1 MIDDPEIRQ
10 QAYNYFITESQE
22 LLQVIEQELL
32 TLQDDYSTAKIHS
45 IMRAAHTIKGG
56 AANVELNTI
65 KKVAHSLED
74 IFRGLYNPDIV
85 IDQELMTLLLESYEC
100 LYIPLIAE
108 MSGNRINEDE
118 VLERSAS
125 VFAKLQDKLGDSFG
139 DQAHI
144 PTSVE
149 LGFDVAKS
157 IFEMG
162 VGQRIETISRSV
174 EKGDLHDLTQ
184 VLHSESEVFI
194 GLAESLNLP
203 GFQSIAQATLAAL
216 DAHPDNVLKIG
227 EVALADYKK
236 GRQLVLDGDRTEGGK
251 PSIALQKLAQ
261 GEIIIGDVEEEN
273 EPENKPENK
282 PENSLNSEFLTAL
295 YPESLQLELA
305 KFTEVATKSEKPE
318 KIQFYRQIIDY
329 ILGWFYHGKDREVN
343 ELKLSLLF
351 ESNLLENTE
360 YIGDWLEFFID
371 AIEEKNESNSLR
383 SYRKWAVF
391 AAVASVNKYVNNQ
404 NEKINNFLQNLI
416 KKAGQEYKNNRAV
429 SPEEKEQF
437 FAPKCEQFLL
447 ATKQKNEDEEEF
459 LDSIWGLD
467 SLGDDDLISLE
478 DEANIEEKSLSLVT
492 ANQEQKIE
500 KIAEIQVV
508 QGEKIPEIKTTLER
522 KKEPEFRTD
531 NEAFKPEQRGQKDNN
546 LSRQYVRVD
555 VQGLERLNYLAGELL
570 INQNRQALEDEKIR
584 QAAQELLVNL
594 QKHQQTLNKLRDA
607 SELAGISQSIRK
619 TQTKLS
625 ETNGDSTLNTLV
637 LEKPDFNQKLALA
650 GFDALELDQYTEF
663 HLELHSALQETVQLE
678 KTTELIE
685 LLTKELT
692 QTLEKQQ
699 RLLANVR
706 DDLFEARMLPI
717 GTLLSRFTQMVEKL
731 AKVYGKLVEL
741 KVTGTEVLVDKAIAE
756 KLYAPLLQ
764 LVRNAF
770 DHGIELPAE
779 RKQRGKPEM
788 GLIHLC
794 AYNQG
799 SQAVIEVRDDGQ
811 GLNFDKI
818 RRRGVDAGLLPND
831 PWAGGTGQVSGR
843 EELTELLFQSGFS
856 TAPQLSEIS
865 GRGVGLDIVRSQ
877 IESLK
882 GSVNIQS
889 SPQGGTAFI
898 LQIPFSMTTAKLMLV
913 QAEGTIYALL
923 LDRIEKIVLPFR
935 DQVRQTEGKKVL
947 HWDTGGDR
955 QIIGVRNI
963 SDLIRYNRPIV
974 HQMIYD
980 RETAP
985 MKPLLLIR
993 SQQEVMALEVDEII
1007 GEQELVIRP
1016 VGSAIAPP
1024 EYVCGSTVM
1033 GDGSLVLVIDS
1044 SVLVDNSSQLTQ
1056 GNFLSGSYTPTRLL
1070 PGGNQENPES
1080 TLISQL
1086 KNSSNQGRNIPD
1098 KLNKVLVV
1106 DDAISVRQTLSMTLE
1121 KSGYQVCQAEDGLDA
1136 LEQLRKN
1143 PEVGVIVCDLEM
1155 PRMNGFEVLSNIAQD
1170 PVLSKIPVVILTS
1183 RSSEKHKKLAQELG
1197 AIAYFTKPYSQQEF
1211 MDKLQ
1216 EVMKKNPR

>member
-22 LLQVIEQELL
+22 LLQMIEQELL
-32 TLQDDYSTAKIHS
+32 TLEEDYSTAKIHS

-56 AANVELNTI
+56 AANVELETI
-65 KKVAHSLED
+65 KTVAHSLED

-85 IDQELMTLLLESYEC
+85 FDQELMGLLLEAYEC
-100 LYIPLIAE
+100 LQVPLMAE
-108 MSGNRINEDE
+108 MMGNSINENE

-149 LGFDVAKS
+149 LGFDIAKS
-157 IFEMG
+157 IFEVG
-162 VGQRIETISRSV
+162 VAQRIDTIAQTIDQ
-174 EKGDLHDLTQ
+174 GDPDALIE
-184 VLHSESEVFI
+184 VLHNESEVLI

-203 GFQSIAQATLAAL
+203 GFKSIAQATIAAL
-216 DAHPDNVLKIG
+216 DAHPDNVLKIA

-236 GRQLVLDGDRTEGGK
+236 GRQLVLEGDREQGGK
-251 PSIALQKLAQ
+251 PSTTLQKLAQ
-261 GEIIIGDVEEEN
+261 GEVVIGDLEEE
-273 EPENKPENK
+273 EKPTYEERK
-282 PENSLNSEFLTAL
+282 TVEQQFLRDL
-295 YPESLQLELA
+295 YPESLKSEL
-305 KFTEVATKSEKPE
+305 KRFSEVASKSEQPE
-318 KIQFYRQIIDY
+318 KVKFYREIFDY
-329 ILGWFYHGKDREVN
+329 IFGWFYQTKDLEIE
-343 ELKLSLLF
+343 ELNLRILF
-351 ESNLLENTE
+351 ESKLLENTE
-360 YIGDWLEFFID
+360 YIGEWLDFFID
-371 AIEEKNESNSLR
+371 VIEGENDKNSLR
-383 SYRKWAVF
+383 SYRKWGVF
-391 AAVASVNKYVNNQ
+391 AAVACLNKYANNN
-404 NEKINNFLQNLI
+404 NEEIKNYLQKLVQ
-416 KKAGQEYKNNRAV
+416 KAGKEYKDNVAV
-429 SPEEKEQF
+429 SQKEKEQF
-437 FAPKCEQFLL
+437 FSEKSQQFLL
-447 ATKQKNEDEEEF
+447 ATKQKEAEEED
-459 LDSIWGLD
+459 LLESIWGLD
-467 SLGDDDLISLE
+467 NLDEEALISLE
-478 DEANIEEKSLSLVT
+478 DDGENQAKSSSLVT
-492 ANQEQKIE
+492 TNQEDKLE
-500 KIAEIQVV
+500 KTTPIKVV
-508 QGEKIPEIKTTLER
+508 QEEKIPEIKATLDTP
-522 KKEPEFRTD
+522 KETELKIET
-531 NEAFKPEQRGQKDNN
+531 ETFKPEQKGQKETN
-546 LSRQYVRVD
+546 LTNQYVRVD
-555 VQGLERLNYLAGELL
+555 VQSLERLNYLAGELL

-584 QAAQELLVNL
+584 EAAQELLMNL

-607 SELAGISQSIRK
+607 SELAGISQAIK
-619 TQTKLS
+619 KNQVKLS
-625 ETNGDSTLNTLV
+625 ENNGDSSVSTLV
-637 LEKPDFNQKLALA
+637 LQKQDINQKLVLA

-663 HLELHSALQETVQLE
+663 HIELHSALQETVQLE

-685 LLTKELT
+685 LLTKDLT

-717 GTLLSRFTQMVEKL
+717 GNLLSRFTQMVEKL

-770 DHGIELPAE
+770 DHGIELPEE
-779 RKQRGKPEM
+779 RKQKGKSEK
-788 GLIHLC
+788 GIIEIR

-799 SQAVIEVRDDGQ
+799 SQAVIEVRDDGK
-811 GLNFDKI
+811 GLNYERI
-818 RRRGVDAGLLPND
+818 RRRGIDAGLLPND
-831 PWAGGTGQVSGR
+831 PLAGGKGPAPSR

-877 IESLK
+877 IEALK
-882 GSVNIQS
+882 GSVSIQS
-889 SPQGGTAFI
+889 TPQGGTAFI

-913 QAEGTIYALL
+913 QAEGTTYALL
-923 LDRIEKIVLPFR
+923 LDRIEKIVLPLK
-935 DQVRQTEGKKVL
+935 DQVKETEGKKVL

-963 SDLIRYNRPIV
+963 SDLMRYNRRIV
-974 HQMIYD
+974 QKMIYD

-993 SQQEVMALEVDEII
+993 SQRELMALEVDDII

-1016 VGSAIAPP
+1016 VGSTILPP
-1024 EYVCGSTVM
+1024 DYVCGSTVM

-1044 SVLVDNSSQLTQ
+1044 SVLVDNAIGTTPSNL
-1056 GNFLSGSYTPTRLL
+1056 LSESYTPTRLL
-1070 PGGNQENPES
+1070 PGGSQEEQSLLVSELES
-1080 TLISQL
+1080 VG
-1086 KNSSNQGRNIPD
+1086 NQGAKFPNQ
-1098 KLNKVLVV
+1098 LNRVLVV

-1121 KSGYQVCQAEDGLDA
+1121 KSGYQVCQAEDGIDA
-1136 LEQLRKN
+1136 LDQLRKN

-1197 AIAYFTKPYSQQEF
+1197 ATAYFTKPYSQQEF
-1211 MDKLQ
+1211 MAKLQ
-1216 EVMKKNPR
+1216 EVMKKK